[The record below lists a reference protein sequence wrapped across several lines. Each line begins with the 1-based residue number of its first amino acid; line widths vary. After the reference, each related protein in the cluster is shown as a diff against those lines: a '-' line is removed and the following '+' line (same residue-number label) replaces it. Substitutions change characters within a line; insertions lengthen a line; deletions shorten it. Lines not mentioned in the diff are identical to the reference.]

1 MSVEDMRKVRWVNH
15 GKDWPDGH
23 RRCTKCKE
31 VLPFEAFSKHS
42 ACLFGVNSICREC
55 RKPMSK
61 TQWDRWPLE
70 KKILNRAKSRAIK
83 KGLDFNIDLSD
94 IVIPEICPILGT
106 PIDTPSID
114 RIDSSKG
121 YVKGNVMICSNRAN
135 VLKNNGSLD
144 EFRKVV
150 AFLERGVC
158 EINL

>member
-1 MSVEDMRKVRWVNH
+1 MAKIKSLTFLFPTHLHAEMIDEFILEVQEPVIPRHIGTVIAGTKVHSVH
-15 GKDWPDGH
+15 
-23 RRCTKCKE
+23 
-31 VLPFEAFSKHS
+31 
-42 ACLFGVNSICREC
+42 
-55 RKPMSK
+55 
-61 TQWDRWPLE
+61 
-70 KKILNRAKSRAIK
+70 
-83 KGLDFNIDLSD
+83 IDLSD